1 MPETLRSL
9 VKAISC
15 DASTGEFRVL
25 SSTDDVGASAPNANN
40 LLWLDLLHPG
50 EDDLAQL
57 GKMFGL
63 HPLAVEDAL
72 HGHQRPKIEEY
83 DDFFFLVFYGIM
95 TDPETQQLR
104 TTEVRMFAGTHYL
117 ITLHDADIPGLGEA
131 EHRWKR
137 NPQQVEWGIG
147 VLLYSVLD
155 TLVDEYFPVADRLV
169 ERSEA
174 VTDRIYAEPTRVTQF
189 TFELLALK
197 RQVLEF
203 RRIIAPER
211 DVLNVLT
218 NRDSPV
224 FHSQTLVYF
233 RDVYDHVSR
242 LADTLDLYRD
252 QITSTMDATLAI
264 ASNEL
269 NKVMRTL
276 TAMSII
282 LMSDALIS
290 GIYGM
295 NFVNIPELQW
305 RFGYLY
311 ALALMGGVS
320 LLLWRYFKYVRWL

>member
-1 MPETLRSL
+1 ML
-9 VKAISC
+9 VHSA
-15 DASTGEFRVL
+15 EFR
-25 SSTDDVGASAPNANN
+25 NR
-40 LLWLDLLHPG
+40 
-50 EDDLAQL
+50 
-57 GKMFGL
+57 F
-63 HPLAVEDAL
+63 
-72 HGHQRPKIEEY
+72 
-83 DDFFFLVFYGIM
+83 
-95 TDPETQQLR
+95 
-104 TTEVRMFAGTHYL
+104 
-117 ITLHDADIPGLGEA
+117 
-131 EHRWKR
+131 
-137 NPQQVEWGIG
+137 
-147 VLLYSVLD
+147 
-155 TLVDEYFPVADRLV
+155 YFPVADRLV

-174 VTDRIYAEPTRVTQF
+174 LTDRIYGEPTRVTQL
-189 TFELLALK
+189 TLELLALK

-224 FHSQTLVYF
+224 FNSQTLVYF
-233 RDVYDHVSR
+233 RDVYDHVAR

-295 NFVNIPELQW
+295 NFVNIPELHW
-305 RFGYLY
+305 KFGYLY
-311 ALALMGGVS
+311 ALALMCGVS
-320 LLLWRYFKYVRWL
+320 LLLWRYFKHVRWL